1 MSKNKIL
8 EEFLKLDNKI
18 INRIKLEEYIDFC
31 IKNDTRKKIK
41 GKTTSHHILPMAKTL
56 PFKKYSNLKQH
67 EWNKSELSYY
77 NHYYAHYLLTQAI
90 DHISIL
96 IAFTGMHMR
105 DSKLNRISESELIYP
120 DEFNKIWENRN
131 RKIKEHRLEIII
143 DDDGNE
149 MTRAALYSKNRKIS
163 DDLRMKM
170 SERMSGK
177 NNIANNKEVVSK
189 IRETKQN
196 TYIDGKNLD
205 TISAE
210 RAANTMKNEY
220 IGKDGEITTIYKETG
235 KKISKNLLQIE
246 ENGKTK
252 AYNRNKQT
260 HEKLRKNGNWYK
272 VLNIFDT
279 SYEKILPAVEVRN
292 ISPGLEKCNKENYL
306 GKSKFGQTILTKK
319 GKCDL
324 IGLYVEKL
332 I

>member
-1 MSKNKIL
+1 MTKSRIL
-8 EEFLKLDNKI
+8 EEFLKLDNNI

-31 IKNDTRKKIK
+31 IKHDTKTKIK

-56 PFKKYSNLKQH
+56 PFKQYSNLNQN
-67 EWNKSELSYY
+67 EWNKSELYY
-77 NHYYAHYLLTQAI
+77 YDHYYAHYLLTQ
-90 DHISIL
+90 SINHVAVL

-105 DSKLNRISESELIYP
+105 DLKLNRIFKNELIS
-120 DEFNKIWENRN
+120 DNEFNELWKNRN
-131 RKIKEHRLEIII
+131 KKIKEHRLEIII
-143 DDDGNE
+143 DDDGKE
-149 MTRAALYSKNRKIS
+149 MTRAAFYSKNRKIS
-163 DDLRMKM
+163 DDFRIKM
-170 SERMSGK
+170 SERMSGE

-205 TISAE
+205 IISAE
-210 RAANTMKNEY
+210 RAAITMKKEY
-220 IGKDGEITTIYKETG
+220 IGEDGNTTSIYKENS
-235 KKISKNLLQIE
+235 KKISENLLQVE
-246 ENGKTK
+246 DNGKTK

-272 VLNIFDT
+272 VLNIFNI

-306 GKSKFGQTILTKK
+306 GKSKFGKSILTKK
-319 GKCDL
+319 GKSEL

-332 I
+332 L